1 MQDQKCHFDTNN
13 LLKIVGLSY
22 ENVATF
28 AQVQLLKTINMSNKY
43 HSEIEAFMDRVRAK
57 NGHEP
62 EFLQAVQEVA
72 EAVIPI
78 VEATPKY
85 KSAKI
90 LDRIVEPERTIIF
103 RVPWIDDKGEVQVNR
118 GYRVEFNSAIGP
130 YKGGLRFH
138 PSVNLSILKF
148 LGFEQIFKNSLTTL
162 PMGGGKGGSDF
173 DPKGKSDNEVMKFC
187 QSFMTEL
194 SRHIGADTDVPAG
207 DIGVGGREI
216 GYMFGQYKRIRNEFT
231 GVLTGKAR
239 NWGGSLIRPEATGY
253 GTVYFAKEMLAT
265 KGDSFNGKV
274 VAVSGSGNV
283 AQYACEKATQLGA
296 KVVTLSDSEGYIY
309 DADGIDAEKLAFV
322 MELKNV
328 KRGRISEYTNV
339 YSSAKFIAGKRPWEV
354 KVDIALPCA
363 TQNELNGDE
372 AKALVS
378 NGVICVAE
386 GANMPSTPEAITAFQ
401 DAKVLFAPGKASN
414 AGGVATSGL
423 EMSQNSLRLS
433 WPAEEVDQRLH
444 GIMVSIHEACVKYG
458 KDESGY
464 VDYVKGANIAG
475 FVKVADSMIDQGLV

>member
-1 MQDQKCHFDTNN
+1 M
-13 LLKIVGLSY
+13 
-22 ENVATF
+22 
-28 AQVQLLKTINMSNKY
+28 
-43 HSEIEAFMDRVRAK
+43 
-57 NGHEP
+57 
-62 EFLQAVQEVA
+62 
-72 EAVIPI
+72 
-78 VEATPKY
+78 
-85 KSAKI
+85 
-90 LDRIVEPERTIIF
+90 VEPERTIIF
-103 RVPWIDDKGEVQVNR
+103 RVPWTADNGEVHVNR
-118 GYRVEFNSAIGP
+118 GFRVEFNSAIGP

-148 LGFEQIFKNSLTTL
+148 LGFEQVFKNSLTTL

-173 DPKGKSDNEVMKFC
+173 DPKGKSDAEVMRFC

-194 SRHIGADTDVPAG
+194 CKHIGPNTDVPAG

-231 GVLTGKAR
+231 GVLTGKGL

-265 KGDSFNGKV
+265 KDDSFQGKT
-274 VAVSGSGNV
+274 VAISGSGNV
-283 AQYACEKATQLGA
+283 AQYALEKVIHLGG
-296 KVVTLSDSEGYIY
+296 KVVTVSDSSGYVH
-309 DADGIDAEKLAFV
+309 APNGLHSEHLSFL

-328 KRGRISEYTNV
+328 RRGRISEMAEAYDDITFH
-339 YSSAKFIAGKRPWEV
+339 SGKRPWGE

-363 TQNELNGDE
+363 TQNELNGEE
-372 AKALVS
+372 AKMLIE

-386 GANMPSTPEAITAFQ
+386 GANMPTTPEAIEAFQ
-401 DAKVLFAPGKASN
+401 ASKVLFSPGKASN

-423 EMSQNSLRLS
+423 EMSQNSLRMNWS
-433 WPAEEVDQRLH
+433 REEVDEKLH

-458 KDESGY
+458 KNEDGS

-475 FVKVADSMIDQGLV
+475 FVKVADAMIDQGIV